1 MIRGEYGN
9 DPQRHALLGNRYDE
23 VMAVVNER
31 LRGNTG
37 GGTGSGHLCGCVP
50 ATA

>member
-1 MIRGEYGN
+1 MVRGEYGN

-37 GGTGSGHLCGCVP
+37 GAPGAAPMWCVP
-50 ATA
+50 ATD